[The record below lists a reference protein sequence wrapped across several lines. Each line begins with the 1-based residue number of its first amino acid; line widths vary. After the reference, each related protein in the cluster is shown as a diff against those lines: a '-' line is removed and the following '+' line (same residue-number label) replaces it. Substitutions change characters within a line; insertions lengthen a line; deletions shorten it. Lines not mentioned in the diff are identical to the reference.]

1 MRVEIRLEMVEKR
14 ARSDKMKIKVV
25 HGNFF
30 PETRYGSEWKRMS
43 FRKV

>member
-14 ARSDKMKIKVV
+14 ARSDKMKIEMV

-30 PETRYGSEWKRMS
+30 PERRYGSEWKRMS